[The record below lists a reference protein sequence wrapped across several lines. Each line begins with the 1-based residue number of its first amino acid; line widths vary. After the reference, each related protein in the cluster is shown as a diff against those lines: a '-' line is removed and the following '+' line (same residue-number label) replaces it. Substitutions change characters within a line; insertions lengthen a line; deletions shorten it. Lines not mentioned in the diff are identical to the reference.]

1 MLSDVIPQDYE
12 PSMEFNYHD
21 SRGTQVQNIL
31 FSDDINPLDLSSNQ
45 VMSIK
50 DILQVYE
57 LAFAIL
63 DNVFNNDFKPSSD
76 YQVLY
81 TVM

>member
-1 MLSDVIPQDYE
+1 M
-12 PSMEFNYHD
+12 HD
-21 SRGTQVQNIL
+21 SRGPQVQNIL